1 MGDALTTEPG
11 LDEEPGADLQ
21 SDSTLDLEE
30 SDFEAEA
37 VPPLEDLASE
47 LEEAGSSET
56 PAESDAELP
65 AQRPDEA
72 ADREEGPDPFALAAA
87 TGDVTVDELDLGFG
101 DAEEAAEGGD
111 RFAFLG

>member
-47 LEEAGSSET
+47 LEEAGSGET

-72 ADREEGPDPFALAAA
+72 ADREEEIGRASCRERGERARA
-87 TGDVTVDELDLGFG
+87 TVRLRRKLMTTT
-101 DAEEAAEGGD
+101 
-111 RFAFLG
+111 RSQRNNR